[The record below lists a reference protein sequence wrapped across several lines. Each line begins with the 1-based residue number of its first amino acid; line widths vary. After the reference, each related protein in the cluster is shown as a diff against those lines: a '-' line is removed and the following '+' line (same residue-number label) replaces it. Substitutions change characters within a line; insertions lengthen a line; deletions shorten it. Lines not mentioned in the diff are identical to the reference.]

1 MVNFMTVPVKSLWA
15 VTAGSGN
22 PSLAI
27 DDLYATAWV
36 SEPYTKPWFEIDLGE
51 PVTVGGIEVYW
62 GRQAATVYGFVTS
75 LDGKVWTHLCRTGHG
90 EGGQNV
96 FAFPPAEARFLRWH
110 CEDPESD
117 RGLEIVEIN
126 VYGPAEAM
134 SVREEGRLAALG
146 HAPVRL
152 PCGESITVDFG
163 YMRSPLGLKIQWG
176 ATHGTVFSVH
186 LSDDGEQFREAGRIL
201 SSNGGYD
208 DFYWR
213 TTTSRYLRFTLHES
227 SAPEGAVINELKIR
241 ILNKDRMPIG
251 RLERAAQAGRGEL
264 YPQALLNRQ
273 VYWTA
278 LGEAGQAN
286 EALFDE
292 YGNIE
297 AQVGFGQL
305 TPLLRIEGA
314 LHGAPGSPTLN
325 QSLAQGSLP
334 IPSVA
339 WSAQGIEMGVTAL
352 ADTGQAVVEYRIS
365 NRAELRLHGA
375 LVLAVRPVQIN
386 PYWQKGGHAVINAI
400 AADGRHLEVNGRPYA
415 AFSSIP
421 DAVAIAE
428 FDDDDIVKLIADA
441 PRQTVRSM
449 QSGSGLLSAACE
461 FEFSLEPGNSIAFV
475 AAFPL
480 RDGIA
485 PNADAPFTD
494 LHQRVVQFW
503 REKIGPRKIMLGNP
517 EVSETIEAQTGLILV
532 NATASAFKPGPRN
545 YDRVWIRD
553 GSSQALSLLYAGL
566 IDEAKAYVVWYAE
579 RIYENGL
586 VPPILNPDGSVNR
599 GYGSDIEFDAQGEF
613 VAIAA
618 EVYRFS
624 RDRAFLSKLFE
635 PVVRATRFIE
645 ALCARTDALYGPDS
659 RFHGLL
665 APSISHE
672 GYNKPVYSYWDDFF
686 ALRAWCDCEYL
697 ATEIGDEKVA
707 AHARVKGRELADN
720 LARSMRLTAAA
731 LGSGLVPASADH
743 EDVDQ
748 TSTSIAFEPC
758 RVEYVLP
765 QDLLAATY
773 DVYMAH
779 LDTIG
784 APGFSGGFTPYEIRN
799 LNALV
804 ALGRFEDA
812 YRLLTDS
819 LAWRRPAG
827 WRHWAEV
834 VWGEKRAADYIGDM
848 PHTWIGAEFATAVR
862 RMLVRENGATLEL
875 FRAVPEN
882 WWTSGEIILRDL
894 PTTCGTLNLTAR
906 RDSKQVRVDLAL
918 TGPVPD
924 KVTFR
929 YPGARQA
936 HADGQRCAISGDVI
950 AAPNFDRLV
959 IDF

>member
-1 MVNFMTVPVKSLWA
+1 MTIPAKNLWA
-15 VTAGSGN
+15 VTAGSGD
-22 PSLAI
+22 PTLAI
-27 DDLYATAWV
+27 DDLYATTWV
-36 SEPYTKPWFEIDLGE
+36 LEPQTKPWFEIDLGE
-51 PVTVGGIEVYW
+51 AVTLGGIELYW
-62 GRQAATVYGFVTS
+62 GRQAATAYNFVTS
-75 LDGKVWTHLCRTGHG
+75 LDGMRWTHLCRTGHG

-96 FAFPPAEARFLRWH
+96 FAFPPAEARFLRWNS
-110 CEDPESD
+110 EDPESE

-126 VYGPAEAM
+126 VYGPTEAI
-134 SVREEGRLAALG
+134 SVREEGRIAALG
-146 HAPVRL
+146 HAPVKL

-163 YMRSPLGLKIQWG
+163 YVRSPLGLKIQWG
-176 ATHGTVFSVH
+176 ETHGTVFSVH
-186 LSDDGEQFREAGRIL
+186 LSDDGEHFREVGRIL
-201 SSNGGYD
+201 TSNGGYD

-227 SAPEGAVINELKIR
+227 SVPEGAVINELKVR

-278 LGEAGQAN
+278 LGEPGHAN

-297 AQVGFGQL
+297 AQIGFGQL

-325 QSLAQGSLP
+325 QSLAEGALP

-339 WSAQGIEMGVTAL
+339 WSTQGIEIGVTAL
-352 ADTGQAVVEYRIS
+352 ADAGQVVVAYRIS
-365 NRAELRLHGA
+365 NHAGLHRRGA
-375 LVLAVRPVQIN
+375 LVLALRPVQIN

-400 AADGRHLEVNGRPYA
+400 TADGKQLEVNGRPYA
-415 AFSSIP
+415 AFSSVP

-428 FDDDDIVKLIADA
+428 FDDDDVVKLIADG
-441 PRQTVRSM
+441 PQQTVRSL

-461 FEFSLEPGNSIAFV
+461 FAFSLESGGSIAFV
-475 AAFPL
+475 ASLPL
-480 RDGIA
+480 RDGIT
-485 PNADAPFTD
+485 PVADTPFTD
-494 LHQRVVQFW
+494 IHQRSVCFW
-503 REKIGPRKIMLGNP
+503 RGKIGVRKIILGNP
-517 EVSETIEAQTGLILV
+517 EVSDTLEAQTGLILV

-553 GSSQALSLLYAGL
+553 GSSQALALLYAGL
-566 IDEAKAYVVWYAE
+566 IDEAKAYVIWYAE

-599 GYGSDIEFDAQGEF
+599 GYGSDIEFDAQGQF

-618 EVYRFS
+618 DVYRFS
-624 RDRAFLSKLFE
+624 RDREFLNRIFE

-645 ALCARTDALYGPDS
+645 ELCARTDALYGPDS
-659 RFHGLL
+659 RFYGLL

-686 ALRAWCDCEYL
+686 ALRAWRDCEYL
-697 ATEIGDEKVA
+697 ATEIGNGAVA
-707 AHARVKGRELADN
+707 AHAQVKGRELAAN
-720 LARSMRLTAAA
+720 LARSIRLTADL
-731 LGSGLVPASADH
+731 LGRGLVPASADH

-748 TSTSIAFEPC
+748 TSTSVAFEPC
-758 RVEYVLP
+758 RVDEVLP
-765 QDLLAATY
+765 QALLKATY

-779 LDTIG
+779 LDAIG

-804 ALGRFEDA
+804 ALGRFDDA

-862 RMLVRENGATLEL
+862 RMLVRENGVTLEL
-875 FRAVPEN
+875 FRAVPDD
-882 WWTSGEIILRDL
+882 WWATGAITLRDL
-894 PTTCGTLNLTAR
+894 PTTFGTLNLKAV
-906 RDSKQVRVDLAL
+906 RDSKQVCVDLAL
-918 TGPVPD
+918 TGPAPD
-924 KVTFR
+924 NITFR
-929 YPGARQA
+929 YPGVRKA
-936 HADGQRCAISGDVI
+936 HADGQPCTVDGDVVTTT
-950 AAPNFDRLV
+950 NFRRLV

>member
-1 MVNFMTVPVKSLWA
+1 MTIPAKRLWT
-15 VTAGSGN
+15 VTASSGD
-22 PSLAI
+22 PSFAI
-27 DDLYATAWV
+27 DDIYATTWI
-36 SEPYTKPWFEIDLGE
+36 SDPLKKIWLQIDLGE
-51 PVTVGGIEVYW
+51 ITTLGGIEVYW
-62 GRQAATVYGFVTS
+62 GRQAANVYRFVIS
-75 LDGKVWTHLCRTGHG
+75 LDGNVWTPICRTGHG

-96 FAFPPAEARFLRWH
+96 FAFPPSEARFLRWS
-110 CEDPESD
+110 CEDPESE
-117 RGLEIVEIN
+117 RRLEIVEIN
-126 VYGPAEAM
+126 VYSPAEAL
-134 SVREEGRLAALG
+134 SVLEEGRIAALG
-146 HAPVRL
+146 HAPVKL

-163 YMRSPLGLKIQWG
+163 YQRSPLGVKIQWG
-176 ATHGTVFSVH
+176 ETHGTVFSVH
-186 LSDDGEQFREAGRIL
+186 LSDDGEQFREVGRIL
-201 SSNGGYD
+201 TSNGGYD

-227 SAPEGAVINELKIR
+227 SAPEGAVVNELKVR

-278 LGEAGQAN
+278 LGEVGHSN

-297 AQVGFGQL
+297 PRIGFGQL
-305 TPLLRIEGA
+305 TPLLRIEGS

-325 QSLAQGSLP
+325 QSLAEGALP

-339 WSAQGIEMGVTAL
+339 WSAQGIEIGVTAL
-352 ADTGQAVVEYRIS
+352 AEGGQAMVEYRIS
-365 NRAELRLHGA
+365 NRSGQRRIGA

-400 AADGRHLEVNGRPYA
+400 AVDDRWLEVNDRPYA
-415 AFSSIP
+415 AFSSVP
-421 DAVAIAE
+421 DAVTIVE
-428 FDDDDIVKLIADA
+428 FDDDDVVKPIADGA
-441 PRQTVRSM
+441 QQTVRTL

-461 FEFSLEPGNSIAFV
+461 FEFSLEPGDSIAFV
-475 AAFPL
+475 AALPL
-480 RDGIA
+480 RDGIT
-485 PNADAPFTD
+485 PSADELFTD
-494 LHQRVVQFW
+494 IHQRAVRFW
-503 REKIGPRKIMLGNP
+503 RDKIGARKIMLGNL
-517 EVSETIEAQTGLILV
+517 EISDTLEAQTGLILV

-545 YDRVWIRD
+545 YDRIWIRD
-553 GSSQALSLLYAGL
+553 GSSQALALLYAGL

-599 GYGSDIEFDAQGEF
+599 GYGSDIEFDAQGQF

-618 EVYRFS
+618 DVYRFS
-624 RDRAFLSKLFE
+624 RDREFLNRIFE
-635 PVVRATRFIE
+635 PVTRATRFIE
-645 ALCARTDALYGPDS
+645 ELCARTDALYGPDS

-686 ALRAWCDCEYL
+686 ALRAWRDCEYL
-697 ATEIGDEKVA
+697 AAEIGNEAVA
-707 AHARVKGRELADN
+707 AHAQVKGRELAAN
-720 LARSMRLTAAA
+720 LARSIRLTADL
-731 LGSGLVPASADH
+731 LGRGLVPASADH

-748 TSTSIAFEPC
+748 TSTSVAFEPC
-758 RVEYVLP
+758 RVDDVLP
-765 QDLLAATY
+765 QALLTATY
-773 DVYMAH
+773 DVYIAH
-779 LDTIG
+779 LDAIG

-804 ALGRFEDA
+804 ALGRFDDA

-875 FRAVPEN
+875 FRAVPEA
-882 WWTSGEIILRDL
+882 WWATGEIILRDL
-894 PTTCGTLNLTAR
+894 PTTFGALNLKAS
-906 RDSKQVRVDLAL
+906 RDSQQINIDLAL
-918 TGPVPD
+918 SGPAPD
-924 KVTFR
+924 EITFR
-929 YPGARQA
+929 YPGVKTA
-936 HADGQRCAISGDVI
+936 HADGQPCAIDGDVVT
-950 AAPNFDRLV
+950 AANFGRLV
-959 IDF
+959 IEL